1 MGGGAGCVAGR
12 AGRRWAR
19 RGAGDEG
26 EIYADLVAGL
36 GEAIVSG
43 MVPGTSL
50 SFTARKDALDS
61 PQAPPRPAC
70 LHGHRAGSVQEQPWP
85 HNAPAWQAVL
95 SQAIGVCPAPNK
107 PRGSAA
113 FRHTIKMAGPLCLPS
128 PGDQLRWNS
137 PGDTVATP
145 DRSNHRTP
153 HTPAIALCVTFLRVL
168 QQYVA

>member
-61 PQAPPRPAC
+61 PQAPPRPAR
-70 LHGHRAGSVQEQPWP
+70 LHGRRAG
-85 HNAPAWQAVL
+85 
-95 SQAIGVCPAPNK
+95 
-107 PRGSAA
+107 
-113 FRHTIKMAGPLCLPS
+113 LCK
-128 PGDQLRWNS
+128 
-137 PGDTVATP
+137 
-145 DRSNHRTP
+145 SNHG
-153 HTPAIALCVTFLRVL
+153 HTMHRRGKLCSHRR
-168 QQYVA
+168 